1 LHVTSVFEQLL
12 AQSGLLWYFLEAH
25 HPSVVDQ
32 LIGELNRAD
41 PWLPDNQWVLDFIV
55 EATGLSL
62 SQLDEGYLKL
72 ARSFLR

>member
-1 LHVTSVFEQLL
+1 
-12 AQSGLLWYFLEAH
+12 
-25 HPSVVDQ
+25 VVDQ

-41 PWLPDNQWVLDFIV
+41 PWLPDNQRVLDFIV